1 MKHITELIKETVG
14 RNLVSIVL
22 FGSTARGDFDKH
34 SDYDV
39 LVIVKKYSEKQC
51 KDQWHTIKKSG
62 FKELGV
68 PVDAIFMEE
77 SGLKDITNPFTL
89 DVLSDGKVIFGKN
102 VLDINVF
109 EKYTIKPIMRGD
121 TRVGWRIPA

>member
-1 MKHITELIKETVG
+1 MKDIIELIKETVG

-22 FGSTARGDFDKH
+22 FGSTARGDFDEH

-51 KDQWHTIKKSG
+51 KDQWHTIKKNG
-62 FKELGV
+62 FKELGI

-77 SGLKDITNPFTL
+77 GGLNDITNPFAL
-89 DVLSDGKVIFGKN
+89 DVLSDGKVIFGEN
-102 VLDINVF
+102 VLDSNVF

-121 TRVGWRIPA
+121 IRVGWRIPV

>member
-1 MKHITELIKETVG
+1 MKHIIELIKETVG
-14 RNLVSIVL
+14 QNLVSIVL
-22 FGSTARGDFDKH
+22 FGSTARGDLGKH
-34 SDYDV
+34 SDFDV

-51 KDQWHTIKKSG
+51 KDQWYRIKKDG
-62 FKELGV
+62 FKELGI